1 MFIISPLKR
10 VGSQSSRTNVKYSA
24 AVVLKSI
31 FRFDRIIPESVPWLI
46 AKSRDEE
53 AKTILET
60 AARWN
65 GIDLPQ
71 KFRSKCNA
79 AAQYV
84 KGEDMDSHQHH
95 PLGRIMKRN
104 QINAQWST
112 RSLIYLDRRHS
123 SDTCWCYSACGKQ
136 TVVRSLH

>member
-95 PLGRIMKRN
+95 PLGANNETQSDKCAVEYTLIDLF
-104 QINAQWST
+104 
-112 RSLIYLDRRHS
+112 RSPTLLRHLLVLF
-123 SDTCWCYSACGKQ
+123 CLW
-136 TVVRSLH
+136 